1 MVTMIVRKKPASC
14 GCSGQTILVK
24 LSFQAQKPTAV
35 PIKLA
40 ISVIFQV
47 AINAPSGF
55 YATLGLLRTSR
66 AFSPSALSVRLLSI
80 RRAADVVGIGLWKSN

>member
-1 MVTMIVRKKPASC
+1 MIVRKKPASC

-24 LSFQAQKPTAV
+24 LSFQAQKPAAV

-47 AINAPSGF
+47 AINAPLYDGIRQLVPQ
-55 YATLGLLRTSR
+55 TLV
-66 AFSPSALSVRLLSI
+66 FSPGALSVRPLSI
-80 RRAADVVGIGLWKSN
+80 RHEADVVGIGLWKPN